1 MTNRVLTINA
11 LEVNSVPI
19 IYTCY
24 GLGSCIGL
32 FIVDRLNN
40 LSAGAH
46 IAMPSA
52 CSSDAYPDALQ
63 IMDHLVLRLQEQGSD
78 LTCLRAK
85 IAGGAKV
92 YENALDIGA
101 QNIKVVLQ
109 YLVKRRIF
117 LAASDVGGRTARTV
131 RFNSLTSAM
140 EISTSDQRMYF
151 I

>member
-1 MTNRVLTINA
+1 MTVKMLTINA
-11 LEVNSVPI
+11 LHVSSTPI

-40 LSAGAH
+40 LYAGAH
-46 IAMPSA
+46 IAMPSV
-52 CSSDAYPDALQ
+52 CSSEGYPDALQ
-63 IMDHLVLRLQEQGSD
+63 IMDHLVSLLRGQGSD

-92 YENALDIGA
+92 YESGLDIGA
-101 QNIKVVLQ
+101 QNIKVVSQ
-109 YLVKRRIF
+109 YLVNRKIF

-131 RFNSLTSAM
+131 RFNSLTGTM
-140 EISTSDQRMYF
+140 EISTTDQRMYF